1 MVFIVFCN
9 VLTSTTVSQLINM
22 SVYTES
28 NIECLVNTILP
39 LDAELLTQDDM
50 DSKFTALMTVHSLY
64 F

>member
-1 MVFIVFCN
+1 
-9 VLTSTTVSQLINM
+9 M

-28 NIECLVNTILP
+28 NIECLVNKILT

-50 DSKFTALMTVHSLY
+50 DSKFTVLMTVHSLY

>member
-1 MVFIVFCN
+1 
-9 VLTSTTVSQLINM
+9 M

-28 NIECLVNTILP
+28 NIECLVNMILP